1 MRFKPAV
8 LFSAILLVKA
18 VALPAVGSEAG
29 LPKFPLPAAA
39 QVDFAKE
46 IQPMLAEHCVK
57 CHGPDK
63 QKGGLRLDNKA
74 AALQGGD
81 EGKVLV
87 AGKSAE
93 SRLVHLVAGL
103 EEDKIMPPE
112 GERLTAAQV
121 GLLRTWIEQGA
132 DWPDNGTAAL
142 ARSSHWSLQP
152 LKVPSVPG
160 NALDAVDAFIGARL
174 AGEGLQLSLEAD
186 RPILIRRLSFDL
198 IGLPPSPEEVDAFAD
213 DKAPDAYAKL
223 VERLLASPHYGE
235 RWGRHWLDV
244 ARYTE
249 SQGFEYDRLRDNAW
263 HYRDYV
269 IWSFNGDKP
278 YDRFM
283 MEQIAGDVMEPVTS
297 DGIVATSLLVCGPWD
312 QAGNAQANATQRAI
326 TREDELEDMLAVV
339 GQSFLG
345 LTVNCARCHAH
356 KFDPLPHADYY
367 RMKSV
372 FEGVQHGGRRI
383 AGDQEIKVHNE
394 KRAALEK
401 QKTEA
406 LARVQKLENEA
417 AKIVGARNPAA
428 KAPPGPAPFMRW
440 DFASSLPPGKLHGG
454 ATVTGGALKLT
465 KEGDFFQSDPL
476 PRGIRA
482 KTLEAWVSLATLDQG
497 GGAPISLQNSDGSR
511 FDAIVYAERKPGMW
525 MAGSESF
532 SRTRDLEIPRE
543 TASPGTVVHMA
554 IVYREDNSITLYRN
568 GAPFGKSSTPE
579 VPLQSFA
586 AGGAHIMLGKRHSG
600 GGRAYF
606 SGEIRQASLYDRPLT
621 DAEVS
626 ASWRSGGFSV
636 PQQEILDV
644 LTPEARARRADALAE
659 IEKHRAAL
667 EALPPVSGEVSYA
680 GTRVQPAPTRRLIR
694 GEVISPDEIVTP
706 GALTAIVDL
715 NPDFGLPADAPEA
728 ERRKKFAA
736 WLTDPKNPLPAR
748 VMANR
753 VWHLHFGQGIVGT
766 PNDFG
771 VSGTR
776 PTHPELLDW
785 LAEKF
790 IRSGWSVKALHRLIV
805 NSATYRQ
812 SSAFDEKAAALDAD
826 NQLLWR
832 FSPRRIE
839 AEAIRDAMLSASG
852 QLNPQMGGPSF
863 RPFTTTD
870 FNATFYTPVDRPEPE
885 FSRRTVYRINVNSG
899 KDPLLDAFDC
909 PDPSV
914 KTPRRGVTITPL
926 QALALMNSAFVQR
939 QAGHLAGRAIK
950 SAGDDPTAAV
960 KLAYRLA
967 LGRFPTTAEVTR
979 ATLAVK
985 ERGLQSVCWALLN
998 SSEFVYVR

>member
-1 MRFKPAV
+1 M
-8 LFSAILLVKA
+8 LF
-18 VALPAVGSEAG
+18 
-29 LPKFPLPAAA
+29 
-39 QVDFAKE
+39 
-46 IQPMLAEHCVK
+46 
-57 CHGPDK
+57 
-63 QKGGLRLDNKA
+63 
-74 AALQGGD
+74 
-81 EGKVLV
+81 
-87 AGKSAE
+87 
-93 SRLVHLVAGL
+93 
-103 EEDKIMPPE
+103 
-112 GERLTAAQV
+112 
-121 GLLRTWIEQGA
+121 
-132 DWPDNGTAAL
+132 
-142 ARSSHWSLQP
+142 RS
-152 LKVPSVPG
+152 
-160 NALDAVDAFIGARL
+160 
-174 AGEGLQLSLEAD
+174 
-186 RPILIRRLSFDL
+186 
-198 IGLPPSPEEVDAFAD
+198 PSPEEVDAFVD
-213 DKAPDAYAKL
+213 DKAPDAHAKL

-269 IWSFNGDKP
+269 IKSFNGDKP

-465 KEGDFFQSDPL
+465 KNGDFFQSDPL

-497 GGAPISLQNSDGSR
+497 GGAPISLQISDGSR

-579 VPLQSFA
+579 VPLQSFP

-626 ASWRSGGFSV
+626 ASWRSGGCSV

-644 LTPEARARRADALAE
+644 LTPEARAHRADALVE

-680 GTRVQPAPTRRLIR
+680 GTRVQPPPTRRLIR
-694 GEVISPDEIVTP
+694 GEVISPDEVVTP

-736 WLTDPKNPLPAR
+736 WLSDPKNPLPAR

-753 VWHLHFGQGIVGT
+753 VWHLHFGQGIVST

-771 VSGTR
+771 VGGTR

-790 IRSGWSVKALHRLIV
+790 VRSGWSVKALHRLIV

-832 FSPRRIE
+832 FTPRRIE

-950 SAGDDPTAAV
+950 SAGDDPTAALT
-960 KLAYRLA
+960 LAYRLA
-967 LGRFPTTAEVTR
+967 LGRAPTTAEVTR